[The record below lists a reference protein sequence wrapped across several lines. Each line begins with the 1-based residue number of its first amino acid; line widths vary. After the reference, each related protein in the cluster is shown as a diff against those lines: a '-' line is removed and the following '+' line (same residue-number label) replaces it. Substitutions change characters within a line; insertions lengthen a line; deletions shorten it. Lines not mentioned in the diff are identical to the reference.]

1 MYGCNMKY
9 MAAILYIWL
18 QYYTYM
24 AAIWLQCNIYGCN
37 AVYMAAML
45 YIYIYIIYMDAMLY
59 MWIYTWLQYYTC
71 A

>member
-37 AVYMAAML
+37 ALYMAAML
-45 YIYIYIIYMDAMLY
+45 YIWMQCYICGYIHGCNIIHVPEIL
-59 MWIYTWLQYYTC
+59 
-71 A
+71 